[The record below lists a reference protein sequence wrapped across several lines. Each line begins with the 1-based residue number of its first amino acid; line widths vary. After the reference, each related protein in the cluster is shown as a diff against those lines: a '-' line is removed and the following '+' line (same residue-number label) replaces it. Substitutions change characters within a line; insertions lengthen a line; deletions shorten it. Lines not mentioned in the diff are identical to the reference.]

1 MKNIILILVVISLFL
16 VSCNDHLEISQIYRF
31 NLETM
36 PVVSRIKKGETVEI
50 RCQITREGNYNGTKF
65 FIRYFQP
72 DGEGVLRL
80 KNTVFAP
87 NDLYNLSDGTFRLYY
102 TSASEDQ
109 QTIDIYVEDSFGQVV
124 QKSFSFTNKT
134 EPKE

>member
-1 MKNIILILVVISLFL
+1 MKKIILILAVISLFL
-16 VSCNDHLEISQIYRF
+16 VSCDEHLEISQKYGF

-36 PVVSRIKKGETVEI
+36 PVVSKIKKGETVEI

-65 FIRYFQP
+65 FFRYFQP
-72 DGEGVLRL
+72 NGEGFLRL
-80 KNTVFAP
+80 KNTVFVP
-87 NDLYNLSDGTFRLYY
+87 NDLYKLSDETFRLYY
-102 TSASEDQ
+102 TSESEDQ

-134 EPKE
+134 EIKE